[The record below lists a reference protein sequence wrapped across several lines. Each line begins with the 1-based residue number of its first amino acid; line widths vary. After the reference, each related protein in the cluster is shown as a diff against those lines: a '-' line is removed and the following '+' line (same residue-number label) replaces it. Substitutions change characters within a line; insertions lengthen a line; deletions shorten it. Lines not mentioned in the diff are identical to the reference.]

1 MNNIPNNYNPGVNQQ
16 YEDML
21 TRQYEQQQ
29 SMQHRAAA
37 ASMGNY
43 GYMPHPQVG
52 VQEQF
57 IPVQSAIPLKKRS
70 PSMYMNNPSLHA
82 NQHQMMMQ
90 QHSMNQDLATRKRML
105 AATSSS
111 AALTSQAQ
119 GQANPSEF
127 SDLQQSPQAQQP
139 PKKKSRPTVST
150 ESSASASANGNSN
163 EDSSTTLA
171 KATPG
176 AGAGSAADAAG
187 EVNLAEKPVTRNNPT
202 KIPPCPDGLDSYAT
216 DDVLSGR
223 GGGTNSHPGNRFFRN
238 LINHH
243 RDRYLRAKKNDKPHI
258 SRSIVNIIRN
268 KNGRFLKKE
277 EEDGL
282 WYEIGDDLARE
293 KTSQALR
300 QKAPEHRRIMEEQDQ
315 IARERFAVMPT
326 LPPQM
331 HAPVHPQLSGA
342 VGVPVHPMVDGH
354 GHGGMMGR
362 RVSAAESMMDG
373 MPVPGVGVPG
383 MPPLHPHDPSLHQG
397 QPGSPDDELM
407 MQYIALKRRQ
417 QKIQRQIMLV
427 NEIKQMKEQM
437 LMY

>member
-1 MNNIPNNYNPGVNQQ
+1 
-16 YEDML
+16 
-21 TRQYEQQQ
+21 
-29 SMQHRAAA
+29 
-37 ASMGNY
+37 
-43 GYMPHPQVG
+43 MPHPQVPVGVG

-57 IPVQSAIPLKKRS
+57 IPVQSAVPLKKRS
-70 PSMYMNNPSLHA
+70 PPMYMNNPSLQHQAQA

-105 AATSSS
+105 AASSS
-111 AALTSQAQ
+111 AVANAQ
-119 GQANPSEF
+119 GQGQGPVDSSEF
-127 SDLQQSPQAQQP
+127 SDLQQSSSPQQP

-150 ESSASASANGNSN
+150 ESAASANGNGNTNANGNGNTNANGN
-163 EDSSTTLA
+163 EDTSAL
-171 KATPG
+171 
-176 AGAGSAADAAG
+176 AADA

-277 EEDGL
+277 DDDGL

-315 IARERFAVMPT
+315 MARERFAVMPT

-354 GHGGMMGR
+354 GGMMGR
-362 RVSAAESMMDG
+362 RVSAAEGMMD
-373 MPVPGVGVPG
+373 MPVPGVGVGVGVQG
-383 MPPLHPHDPSLHQG
+383 MPPLHPHEQSLHQG

>member
-1 MNNIPNNYNPGVNQQ
+1 
-16 YEDML
+16 
-21 TRQYEQQQ
+21 
-29 SMQHRAAA
+29 
-37 ASMGNY
+37 
-43 GYMPHPQVG
+43 
-52 VQEQF
+52 
-57 IPVQSAIPLKKRS
+57 
-70 PSMYMNNPSLHA
+70 
-82 NQHQMMMQ
+82 
-90 QHSMNQDLATRKRML
+90 ML

>member
-1 MNNIPNNYNPGVNQQ
+1 MNNIPNSYNPGVNQQ

-29 SMQHRAAA
+29 QNMQHRAAA

-111 AALTSQAQ
+111 AGLTSQAQ

-315 IARERFAVMPT
+315 IARERFAVMP
-326 LPPQM
+326 LF
-331 HAPVHPQLSGA
+331 HLKC
-342 VGVPVHPMVDGH
+342 
-354 GHGGMMGR
+354 
-362 RVSAAESMMDG
+362 
-373 MPVPGVGVPG
+373 MP
-383 MPPLHPHDPSLHQG
+383 
-397 QPGSPDDELM
+397 
-407 MQYIALKRRQ
+407 QYIHNSRVPLESLFIPWWTDTDMEA
-417 QKIQRQIMLV
+417 
-427 NEIKQMKEQM
+427 
-437 LMY
+437 

>member
-16 YEDML
+16 YEEML
-21 TRQYEQQQ
+21 TLQFEQQQQ

-43 GYMPHPQVG
+43 GYMPHQQGQVVG

-57 IPVQSAIPLKKRS
+57 IPVQSVVPLKKRS
-70 PSMYMNNPSLHA
+70 PPMYMNNPSLLQHA

-90 QHSMNQDLATRKRML
+90 QHSMNQDLATRKRMH
-105 AATSSS
+105 AASSS
-111 AALTSQAQ
+111 TASQVQ
-119 GQANPSEF
+119 GQVDPSEF
-127 SDLQQSPQAQQP
+127 SDLHPTKQP

-150 ESSASASANGNSN
+150 ESAASAN
-163 EDSSTTLA
+163 EDSSTLA
-171 KATPG
+171 AEAEADLGDKPG
-176 AGAGSAADAAG
+176 SCTF
-187 EVNLAEKPVTRNNPT
+187 KITRNNPT
-202 KIPPCPDGLDSYAT
+202 KIPPCPDGIDSYAT

-277 EEDGL
+277 DDDSL

-315 IARERFAVMPT
+315 MARERFAVMPT

-331 HAPVHPQLSGA
+331 LAPVHPQLSGA

-362 RVSAAESMMDG
+362 RVSAAESMMD
-373 MPVPGVGVPG
+373 MPVPGVAVQG
-383 MPPLHPHDPSLHQG
+383 MPSLHPHEQALHQG